1 MLSKRFFD
9 VLTMLES
16 MTQEERLKLA
26 RFLWSYYSI
35 SIFDD
40 ENSYSAKSVPDS
52 VPEN

>member
-1 MLSKRFFD
+1 MLSKQLLD

-16 MTQEERLKLA
+16 MTQEERLKVA

-35 SIFDD
+35 SIFDG
-40 ENSYSAKSVPDS
+40 ENSYSAKSVPDF